1 LLAATTQHSNPK
13 ELFMRH
19 EPQSANRCP
28 SLKLL
33 GLFVGWLAATP
44 VMAAT
49 CEANAGARPPAVV
62 ELYTSQGCSSCPP
75 ADRWLSGLKNQPGV
89 IALGFHV
96 NYWNHL
102 GWTDPFA
109 TPQTTERQRLIKESI
124 RGKYVYTPQ
133 VVLNGED
140 HREWRGQRADQLPAL
155 PTAEAPSLRLV
166 REGRQVTAQ
175 IGPSHSASRWAG
187 YWAVLQDDQ
196 RSAVTRGENAGETLR
211 NDHVVRLYQPVTSW
225 VANQASQH
233 SLSLPPSVGQR
244 VVFVVTQANGLRP
257 VQGAVLSCAG

>member
-1 LLAATTQHSNPK
+1 MKTPRWLPTRAQALKSLAAT
-13 ELFMRH
+13 
-19 EPQSANRCP
+19 
-28 SLKLL
+28 SLALPAL
-33 GLFVGWLAATP
+33 SGLAAI
-44 VMAAT
+44 
-49 CEANAGARPPAVV
+49 CEVTASAKPPAVV

-75 ADRWLSGLKNQPGV
+75 ADRWLSSLKDQPGV

-109 TPQTTERQRLIKESI
+109 TPQTTERQRLIKDAI

-140 HREWRGQRADQLPAL
+140 HRGWHGQRADRLPAL
-155 PTAEAPSLRLV
+155 PAAGVPSLRLV
-166 REGRQVTAQ
+166 REGQQVTAQ
-175 IGPSHSASRWAG
+175 IGASPGTSQWAG

-211 NDHVVRLYQPVTSW
+211 NDHVVRLYQPVAAWS
-225 VANQASQH
+225 ANQARQQT
-233 SLSLPPSVGQR
+233 LSLGVKAGQR
-244 VVFVVTQANGLRP
+244 VVFVVTQANGLTP
-257 VQGAVLSCAG
+257 VQAAVLNCIS